1 MKLRNKVSAER
12 CSLRMLFG
20 RMPRVLTA
28 LLLLP
33 LLMLTG
39 PGDAASAAAPAGA
52 ARRLEI
58 GLAQCVEGYIAGSDA
73 VRTAEKKAGD
83 SAEAHKRAVA
93 EKKAALSLAELET
106 AAQSAQLALAEA
118 RNNAALQAVQAY
130 AGLAQAARDAQSR
143 HASLAV
149 AEEKLR
155 VLRLRHQAGL
165 ITGDTVLQQEN
176 AYLSAKDAV
185 IRADDSLRQA
195 KDDLCRA
202 MAVDAYEEIVLT
214 TDVASLANEAVT
226 YDVAECTVLAR
237 AASSSYFSAVKS
249 EELARRKHEALQD
262 TMIAAKAERASA
274 EDALNDA
281 ADRLASAE
289 KSVSDSVSSA
299 LAQLDSVAGHV
310 ARPGSGRLDGVDD
323 DQRDDGDD
331 GEAGQNDA
339 ALKDELGAPILL
351 LLLFA
356 QDARLLSRGFALLV
370 LAETAVAGSAVTQS
384 DLIQGARD
392 AVSAKMSAPDELYER
407 YLGNT
412 QPRAERA
419 RVISWATRARSPG

>member
-237 AASSSYFSAVKS
+237 DASSSYFSAMKS

-262 TMIAAKAERASA
+262 TMIAAKAERTSA

-281 ADRLASAE
+281 ASRLASAE
-289 KSVSDSVSSA
+289 KSLVDSVSSA
-299 LAQLDSVAGHV
+299 LAQLDSLIRSLRMQVLSAQLADANLDV
-310 ARPGSGRLDGVDD
+310 ARIKLGYGEMLQYELDGEVNSVDQAHARVTKARED
-323 DQRDDGDD
+323 LYAQ
-331 GEAGQNDA
+331 
-339 ALKDELGAPILL
+339 ALKIESMIGRDVVDMLCRA
-351 LLLFA
+351 
-356 QDARLLSRGFALLV
+356 
-370 LAETAVAGSAVTQS
+370 
-384 DLIQGARD
+384 DL
-392 AVSAKMSAPDELYER
+392 K
-407 YLGNT
+407 
-412 QPRAERA
+412 
-419 RVISWATRARSPG
+419 